1 MSKEENAPLFED
13 EMSKDQADAQASAQE
28 KPTQEEV
35 ESKEDTPLKVR
46 REKVITPQS
55 FIDFL
60 RYYGSLETVVFLDAN
75 RGKAFSILN
84 YASRAVVKENEE
96 ENGNDEEEDYLTT
109 LQVMPTPKF
118 LCNWQLVYELE
129 YTSEWLELENITQ
142 RTFSAREGAL
152 ALLQLRDY
160 FIEPEENYEDSL
172 SFRDTEMREILPQL
186 LGLEALPAKDEVM
199 AELIMSNAV
208 QDNNLLINF
217 ALPVHA
223 GCPAQEALVLIFN
236 EGGQMR
242 FDLLNRKQALMA
254 SAKTGISKIRNN
266 LSDTF
271 PVFDTDLEK
280 FDW

>member
-1 MSKEENAPLFED
+1 MSKEDNAPSSED
-13 EMSKDQADAQASAQE
+13 ETSNDQAEDIVSSQDQPVQDDVE
-28 KPTQEEV
+28 K
-35 ESKEDTPLKVR
+35 KEDIPLKVR

-60 RYYGSLETVVFLDAN
+60 RYYGSLETIVFLDAN
-75 RGKAFSILN
+75 KGKAFSILN
-84 YASRAVVKENEE
+84 YAARAVVKEDEE

-109 LQVMPTPKF
+109 LKIMPPPKF
-118 LCNWQLVYELE
+118 HCNWQLVYELE
-129 YTSEWLELENITQ
+129 YTSDWLQLESITKQ
-142 RTFSAREGAL
+142 TFSARDGAL
-152 ALLQLRDY
+152 ALLQLRDH

-186 LGLEALPAKDEVM
+186 LGLKALPAKDEVM

-208 QDNNLLINF
+208 HDSNLLINF

-236 EGGQMR
+236 EGGEMR
-242 FDLLNRKQALMA
+242 FDLLNRKQALIA
-254 SAKTGISKIRNN
+254 STKTGISKIRNN

>member
-1 MSKEENAPLFED
+1 MSKEENAPLSED
-13 EMSKDQADAQASAQE
+13 GMPNEQAEKLAFAQE
-28 KPTQEEV
+28 QPTLEELDN
-35 ESKEDTPLKVR
+35 KEDAPLKVR

-75 RGKAFSILN
+75 KGKAFSILN
-84 YASRAVVKENEE
+84 YASRAVVKENED
-96 ENGNDEEEDYLTT
+96 ENGNEEEEDYLTT

-129 YTSEWLELENITQ
+129 FTTDWLELESIT
-142 RTFSAREGAL
+142 RKTFSAREGAL

-160 FIEPEENYEDSL
+160 FIEPEESYEDNL

-186 LGLEALPAKDEVM
+186 LGLKALPAKDEVM

-208 QDNNLLINF
+208 QDSNLLINF

-236 EGGQMR
+236 EDGQMR